1 MAEQTKKGIT
11 YPGGMSYEAMIM
23 IMQLFKIVTLL
34 IIIVFVLALALPYLM
49 GIPFMRAIISVPYI
63 SAALSLERDVSLFVQ
78 NIIPIKFADV
88 SIVRLVIIIVSVV
101 IFAFF
106 KDAQDRYRNIL
117 TKMEFKSEYD
127 SLKRQMGLSDDAKIL
142 SPLREKL
149 ENPMQMRKKDREQLL
164 KLFAETK
171 RKLDSMGRDLAF
183 LAIDVVDSTGMKEN
197 EEQAAIEYDFK
208 AYKHFIED
216 KVRSNGAMK
225 HAWTPDG
232 VMICFR
238 TVDDAVKCAREVID
252 GLKDFNE
259 NVKTV
264 KTDFSV
270 RCGINAGYVYYDESL
285 PMEEMSDR
293 VIDIA
298 GHMQK
303 HSMPNTISIAK
314 PAVEPLE
321 SRSGFVPTPKKVD
334 GYEVYISER
343 RRVSRN

>member
-1 MAEQTKKGIT
+1 MVEQTKREISSQS
-11 YPGGMSYEAMIM
+11 GMYYELMVVIM
-23 IMQLFKIVTLL
+23 HLFKIVTLL
-34 IIIVFVLALALPYLM
+34 IIIIFALALALPYLM
-49 GIPFMRAIISVPYI
+49 YIPFMRNIVSIWYI
-63 SAALSLERDVSLFVQ
+63 SAAISLERTLSSLVE
-78 NIIPIKFADV
+78 NLIPIKIGDV
-88 SIVRLVIIIVSVV
+88 SIVQLVIIAVALG

-106 KDAQDRYRNIL
+106 KDTQDRYRNIL
-117 TKMEFKSEYD
+117 DRIQFKREYEA
-127 SLKRQMGLSDDAKIL
+127 LKGQMGLSDDAKVL

-183 LAIDVVDSTGMKEN
+183 LSIDVVDSTGMKKN
-197 EEQAAIEYDFK
+197 EEKAAIEYDFK
-208 AYKHFIED
+208 EYKRFIED
-216 KVRSNGAMK
+216 KLRSNGAMK
-225 HAWTPDG
+225 YAWTPDG

-238 TVDDAVKCAREVID
+238 TVDAAVKCGREVID

-259 NVKTV
+259 NVKTM
-264 KTDFSV
+264 KTDFRV

-303 HSMPNTISIAK
+303 HSAPNTISIAK

-321 SRSGFVPTPKKVD
+321 SRSGFVPTPKTVD

-343 RRVSRN
+343 RKVPRG

>member
-1 MAEQTKKGIT
+1 MAEQTKKEIT
-11 YPGGMSYEAMIM
+11 YPGGGSYEAMIM

-34 IIIVFVLALALPYLM
+34 IIIMFILALALPYLIN
-49 GIPFMRAIISVPYI
+49 IPFIRAIISVPYI
-63 SAALSLERDVSLFVQ
+63 SAALSLERTLSSLVQ
-78 NIIPIKFADV
+78 NLIPVGFIDV
-88 SIVRLVIIIVSVV
+88 SIARLVIIIA
-101 IFAFF
+101 AFIIYGSF
-106 KDAQDRYRNIL
+106 QNLQDRYRNIL
-117 TKMEFKSEYD
+117 TRMEFKSEYEV
-127 SLKRQMGLSDDAKIL
+127 LKRQMGLSDDAKIL

-183 LAIDVVDSTGMKEN
+183 LSIDVVDSTGMKEN

-208 AYKHFIED
+208 EYKRFIED

-225 HAWTPDG
+225 LAWTPDG

-238 TVDDAVKCAREVID
+238 TVDNAVKCAREVID
-252 GLKDFNE
+252 GLEDFNE
-259 NVKTV
+259 HVKTV
-264 KTDFSV
+264 KTDFCV

-303 HSMPNTISIAK
+303 HSAPNTISIAK

-321 SRSGFVPTPKKVD
+321 SRSGFIATPKVVD

-343 RRVSRN
+343 RKVSRS

>member
-1 MAEQTKKGIT
+1 MAEQTKKEISYSSSG
-11 YPGGMSYEAMIM
+11 SYEAMIM

-34 IIIVFVLALALPYLM
+34 VIIVFVLALALPYLM
-49 GIPFMRAIISVPYI
+49 DIPFMRAIVSVPYI

-78 NIIPIKFADV
+78 NIIPVKFADV
-88 SIVRLVIIIVSVV
+88 SIVRLIIIIV
-101 IFAFF
+101 AFIIYVSF
-106 KDAQDRYRNIL
+106 KNLQDRYRNIL
-117 TKMEFKSEYD
+117 TKMEFRSEYEV
-127 SLKRQMGLSDDAKIL
+127 LKRQMGLSDDAKIL

-149 ENPMQMRKKDREQLL
+149 ENPMQMGKKDREQLL

-197 EEQAAIEYDFK
+197 EDQAAIEYDFK

-225 HAWTPDG
+225 IAWTPDG

-252 GLKDFNE
+252 GLQDFNE
-259 NVKTV
+259 HVKTM
-264 KTDFSV
+264 KRDFSV

-321 SRSGFVPTPKKVD
+321 SRSGFVPTPNVID

-343 RRVSRN
+343 RKLPRD